1 MTVSFDTGRTDSLK
15 VEEILGGGRNV
26 PAVARAISED
36 EIMLEG
42 ANPEMTP
49 EQRYVWLRMK
59 LGDTSTTISALGEIV
74 DMGPDVRRIR
84 FKHIFPDYKKMLHD
98 YISKNASIN

>member
-1 MTVSFDTGRTDSLK
+1 MTVTFDSSGTESLR

-26 PAVARAISED
+26 PVIARAISED
-36 EIMLEG
+36 EITLEG
-42 ANPEMTP
+42 SNAEMTP
-49 EQRYVWLRMK
+49 EQRYVWLRLK

-74 DMGPDVRRIR
+74 DMGPNARRVR

-98 YISKNASIN
+98 FISKNASIN